1 MGKPK
6 SAQAVPAEPE
16 PAAALRVIE
25 WPRRPPLTP
34 RQAEILRHVAAGLQ
48 NKEIAQRM
56 GLSLCTVRNH
66 VHHILVQLGVH
77 SKLEAVSLAFRNGW
91 VVPDALAA
99 RETWW
104 RRPGP

>member
-1 MGKPK
+1 MGKLNVRMIERLAPP
-6 SAQAVPAEPE
+6 S
-16 PAAALRVIE
+16 AAL
-25 WPRRPPLTP
+25 PPLTP
-34 RQAEILRHVAAGLQ
+34 RQADILRHVGAGLQ

-66 VHHILVQLGVH
+66 VHHILEKLGVH

-91 VVPDALAA
+91 IVPETLPV

-104 RRPGP
+104 RPSR

>member
-1 MGKPK
+1 MGKLKP
-6 SAQAVPAEPE
+6 SQAASAEPE
-16 PAAALRVIE
+16 RVTHMHVVE
-25 WPRRPPLTP
+25 PLRRPPLTL

-66 VHHILVQLGVH
+66 VHHILEQLGVH

-91 VVPDALAA
+91 IVPETLPS

-104 RRPGP
+104 RGPGR